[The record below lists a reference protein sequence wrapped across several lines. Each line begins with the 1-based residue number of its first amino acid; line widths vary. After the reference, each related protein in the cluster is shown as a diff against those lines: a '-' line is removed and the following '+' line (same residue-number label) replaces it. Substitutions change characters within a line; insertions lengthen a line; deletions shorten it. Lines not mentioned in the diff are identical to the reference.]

1 MNSELVSAVKTW
13 LRSICSC
20 DFQYHSVTCYDN
32 TTTNITFMFQ
42 YNENNTAQM
51 LIDLI
56 VYYMQRADQSV
67 VYLQSGLAICLSA
80 DCEWKLD
87 NNITVVNI
95 STTGVNDPDFMPVI
109 VGAIVGVLSLCLVII
124 PLLCF
129 IAIVKRMNKN
139 K

>member
-1 MNSELVSAVKTW
+1 
-13 LRSICSC
+13 
-20 DFQYHSVTCYDN
+20 
-32 TTTNITFMFQ
+32 MFQ
-42 YNENNTAQM
+42 SNENNTAQM
-51 LIDLI
+51 LINVI
-56 VYYMQRADQSV
+56 EYYMQRVDQSV

-87 NNITVVNI
+87 NNNITVVNN
-95 STTGVNDPDFMPVI
+95 STTGVNEPDFMPVI

-124 PLLCF
+124 TLLCF